1 MAGIQIFFIAPE
13 NCLLMVRKVNTFAVL
28 IQSLILIA
36 VLFFPTGLLSQ
47 QRIPSRP
54 YEWKTLRTD
63 RFVMH
68 YPEGYLNVAR
78 IAADIAEKTADRLQQ
93 VLRHNLS
100 RRVPVFL
107 YPSFQDFQATNILPY
122 AIDEGTGG
130 FTDFFQRRV
139 VLPVN
144 GDLEALR
151 HVLAHEIVHAYQFD
165 ILGGNYGRYP
175 LWLME
180 GMAEYLSAGT
190 NGMDSI
196 VRDLMIHS
204 RMPDLFDLQFSGGGY
219 MNYPGGQSIM
229 HFIAIRWGPERIGML
244 LRELAALQDLDKA
257 FRSTFGM
264 NFFEF
269 GLQYRLHLERTYAG
283 AKAFAEPSS
292 RYQKVSFRYL
302 DRNGF
307 HYKPAL
313 SPDGRTVAFLTY
325 HSIFPAIVIRRLPG
339 PGVSESE
346 QSEKRLL
353 LRFLRSADYEEWQPF
368 TTRLYFH
375 PDGSKLLFGTR
386 NRARQSL
393 AVVSIQDG
401 SLIRL
406 YTPPIDVIAD
416 PVYSA
421 DGRHI
426 AFVGSIRGRSELF
439 LMDAETGSS
448 RPLTSDLCRESTPS
462 FTPDN
467 RFILYASCGNG
478 DPIDPDLDLFRMDL
492 QTGQIER
499 LLSLRGRQEMP
510 SAGIDGTVLFLS
522 NHEGV
527 RNLYRLQLDRK
538 SATADIDRVVALT
551 ASNTDLLQFDV
562 SLQHGESVVFSR
574 REEGAV
580 EIYRLASPSA
590 DKAFY
595 RRYGGADPEEKRL
608 PSVSTAGLVST
619 ELTAPAF
626 TVSPFAGPYS
636 IIDYNRPYQP
646 WLRLTGNPFIFVTG
660 ASDGAG
666 NSAIAFLGYAAFQ
679 DLKGDH
685 ELEAFLSYQEK
696 PVYLN
701 GEVRYHYR
709 RYRVHTGAGAYSY
722 SGVFAIFNPLDF
734 SLNNIIYNP
743 FYRLSTLQ
751 TTGMMGWLEA
761 PLHSYGALQFSVET
775 GRDEFTYRPFYPEE
789 QQREDVYKNRQS
801 VRLRYLY
808 DSTVYSIYG
817 PLDGQAFMIMLEAPL
832 RASGREREV
841 YQHLLEYRLYH
852 LFENDSI
859 FALRALAVAATG
871 ADAKDYPYRIGG
883 YYTVRG
889 YDFQEFEGRYAGV
902 INLEYRFTFIEQLIF
917 GVPTRWSPGMIRSSF
932 FMDAGAAFDDP
943 ATFQGWQ
950 HGRTR
955 DLRASVGVGLH
966 WANFLWFLTPGALM
980 KIEWASPYDGRR
992 TLPFSQW
999 QGRFSIGVQF

>member
-1 MAGIQIFFIAPE
+1 MP
-13 NCLLMVRKVNTFAVL
+13 CKVNTFAVFL
-28 IQSLILIA
+28 RKLILI
-36 VLFFPTGLLSQ
+36 LPLCFPAALLAQ
-47 QRIPSRP
+47 HKIPSRH

-63 RFVMH
+63 RFLIH

-78 IAADIAEKTADRLQQ
+78 IAADISEKTADRLQG

-130 FTDFFQRRV
+130 FTDFFERRV

-165 ILGGNYGRYP
+165 MLGGNYGAYP

-180 GMAEYLSAGT
+180 GMAEYLSNGT
-190 NGMDSI
+190 QGMDSV
-196 VRDLMIHS
+196 VRDLMVYS
-204 RMPDLFDLQFSGGGY
+204 RMPDLFDLQFAGGGY

-244 LRELAALQDLDKA
+244 LREMAALRHLDKA

-269 GLQYRLHLERTYAG
+269 GVEYRLHLERTYAK
-283 AKAFAEPSS
+283 AKAYDEASL

-325 HSIFPAIVIRRLPG
+325 RSIFPAIVIRRLPG
-339 PGVSESE
+339 PGISEDE

-353 LRFLRSADYEEWQPF
+353 LRFLKSADYEEWQPF
-368 TTRLYFH
+368 TTRLSFH
-375 PDGSKLLFGTR
+375 PDGTRLLFGTR
-386 NRARQSL
+386 NRGSQAL
-393 AVVSIQDG
+393 AVVDISDG
-401 SLIRL
+401 SLERL
-406 YTPPIDVIAD
+406 YTPPVDVISD
-416 PVYSA
+416 PVYSP
-421 DGRHI
+421 DGSRI
-426 AFVGSIRGRSELF
+426 AFVGSIRGRTELF
-439 LMDAETGSS
+439 VMDVDSGSIRS
-448 RPLTSDLCRESTPS
+448 LTDDLCRESTPS
-462 FTPDN
+462 FTPDGL
-467 RFILYASCGNG
+467 FVDYASCGNG
-478 DPIDPDLDLFRMDL
+478 DAIDPDMDLFRVDL
-492 QTGQIER
+492 QSGQIRR
-499 LLSLRGRQEMP
+499 LLAMPGRQEMP
-510 SAGIDGTVLFLS
+510 SHGTDGSVLFLS
-522 NHEGV
+522 DHQGV
-527 RNLYRLQLDRK
+527 RNLYRLRGT
-538 SATADIDRVVALT
+538 ATREGKTGSENVEALT
-551 ASNTDLLQFDV
+551 ASNTDLLQIDI
-562 SLQHGESVVFSR
+562 SSQRGESVVFSR
-574 REEGAV
+574 REEGAI
-580 EIYRLASPSA
+580 EIYRMAAPA
-590 DKAFY
+590 VDAAFY

-608 PSVSTAGLVST
+608 PAVSTAGLVST
-619 ELTAPAF
+619 ELDSPPLA
-626 TVSPFAGPYS
+626 VSPFATPYS
-636 IIDYNRPYQP
+636 IVDYNRPYQP
-646 WLRLTGNPFIFVTG
+646 WLKMTGYPFIFVTG
-660 ASDGAG
+660 ASDGEG
-666 NSAIAFLGYAAFQ
+666 NSAVAFLGYAAFQ

-696 PVYLN
+696 PVYMN

-709 RYRVHTGAGAYSY
+709 RYRVEAGAGVYSY
-722 SGVFAIFNPLDF
+722 SGVFAIFNPMDF

-751 TTGMMGWLEA
+751 TTGMIGWLEA
-761 PLHSYGALQFSVET
+761 RLHSFGSVQLSVET
-775 GRDEFTYRPFYPEE
+775 GRDEFTYRPVYPEE
-789 QQREDVYKNRQS
+789 DQRQDVYKNRQS

-808 DSTVYSIYG
+808 DSTVYSLYG
-817 PLDGQAFMIMLEAPL
+817 PLDGQAFMIMTEAPL
-832 RASGREREV
+832 RTSGREREL

-859 FALRALAVAATG
+859 FAFRALAVAATG

-902 INLEYRFTFIEQLIF
+902 VNLEYRFTFIEQLVF
-917 GVPTRWSPGMIRSSF
+917 GVPTRWSPGLIRSSI

-943 ATFQGWQ
+943 DTFQGWQ
-950 HGRTR
+950 NGRTR

-966 WANFLWFLTPGALM
+966 WANFLWFLMPGALM

-999 QGRFSIGVQF
+999 QGRFSVGVQF